1 MTFSVDAIKELGLS
15 AADAIKPKKQE
26 LGQEQFLKLMTTQ
39 LTHQDPTKPMEN
51 GDFLA
56 QMAQFSTVEGI
67 GSLNDS
73 FQAFAGSMTSSQSIE
88 ASGLIG
94 KSVSVPS
101 DKGVLGLGSPL
112 EGNIKLNGATN
123 QATVSIKDANGV
135 VVKTLNLGSQSEGL
149 KKFEW
154 DGLLD
159 DGSYA
164 PPGVYSVEAEA
175 TIGGKNTGLET
186 FMAAKVESI
195 DLGDAQ
201 KGVVLNLGQLGA
213 VEFSK
218 VKQVF

>member
-1 MTFSVDAIKELGLS
+1 MAFSIDTAQQLGLS
-15 AADAIKPKKQE
+15 VVDAVKPKEQE

-67 GSLNDS
+67 GDLNES
-73 FQAFAGSMTSSQSIE
+73 FQTFAGSMTSSQSLE
-88 ASGLIG
+88 AAGLVG
-94 KSVSVPS
+94 KSVSVS
-101 DKGVLGLGSPL
+101 STKGGLGFGSPL
-112 EGNIKLNGATN
+112 VGNIKLNSATN
-123 QATVSIKDANGV
+123 QATVNIKDQTGA

-154 DGLLD
+154 DGILD

-164 PPGVYSVEAEA
+164 TPGVYNIEAQA
-175 TIGGKNTGLET
+175 SINGQNTALET
-186 FMAAKVESI
+186 FMGAKVESV
-195 DLGDAQ
+195 DLGDPQ

-218 VKQVF
+218 VEQVF

>member
-1 MTFSVDAIKELGLS
+1 MAFSIDTAKQLGLS
-15 AADAIKPKKQE
+15 VADAVKPKKQA

-39 LTHQDPTKPMEN
+39 MTHQDPTKPMEN

-67 GSLNDS
+67 GSLNNS
-73 FQAFAGSMTSSQSIE
+73 FNAFAGSMTSSQSIE
-88 ASGLIG
+88 ASGLVG
-94 KSVSVPS
+94 KRVSVPS
-101 DKGVLGLGSPL
+101 NQGVLGFDSPL
-112 EGNIKLNGATN
+112 AGNIKLNSATN
-123 QATVSIKDANGV
+123 QATVSIKDQTGA
-135 VVKTLNLGSQSEGL
+135 VVKTLNLGSQSEGM

-154 DGLLD
+154 DGLLE

-164 PPGVYSVEAEA
+164 TPGIYNIEAQA
-175 TIGGKNTGLET
+175 TIDGQNTALET
-186 FMAAKVESI
+186 FMGAKVESV
-195 DLGDAQ
+195 DLGDPQ

>member
-1 MTFSVDAIKELGLS
+1 MAFSIDTAKQLGLS
-15 AADAIKPKKQE
+15 VAEAVKPKKQA

-39 LTHQDPTKPMEN
+39 MTHQDPTKPMEN

-67 GSLNDS
+67 GSLNNS
-73 FQAFAGSMTSSQSIE
+73 FNAFAGSMTSSQSIE
-88 ASGLIG
+88 ASGLVG
-94 KSVSVPS
+94 KRVSVPS
-101 DKGVLGLGSPL
+101 NQGVLGFDSPL
-112 EGNIKLNGATN
+112 AGNIKLNSATN
-123 QATVSIKDANGV
+123 QATVSIKDQTGA
-135 VVKTLNLGSQSEGL
+135 VVKTLNLGSQSEGM

-154 DGLLD
+154 DGLLE

-164 PPGVYSVEAEA
+164 TPGIYKIEAQA
-175 TIGGKNTGLET
+175 TIDGQNTALET
-186 FMAAKVESI
+186 FMGAKVESV
-195 DLGDAQ
+195 DLGDPQ

>member
-1 MTFSVDAIKELGLS
+1 MTFSVDTIQDLGLS
-15 AADAIKPKKQE
+15 ALEAVKPKKQE
-26 LGQEQFLKLMTTQ
+26 LGQDQFLKLMTTQ
-39 LTHQDPTKPMEN
+39 MTHQDPTKPMEN

-73 FQAFAGSMTSSQSIE
+73 FASFAESMTSSQSIE
-88 ASGLIG
+88 AAGLVG
-94 KSVSVPS
+94 KSVSVS
-101 DKGVLGLGSPL
+101 SNKGVLGLGSSL
-112 EGNIKLNGATN
+112 AGNIKLNDATN
-123 QATVSIKDANGV
+123 QATVSIKDQAGT

-164 PPGVYSVEAEA
+164 TPGLYNIEAQA
-175 TIGGKNTGLET
+175 SIGGQNTALET
-186 FMAAKVESI
+186 FMGAKVESV
-195 DLGDAQ
+195 DLGDPQ